1 MVPVERALL
10 IVDVQND
17 FCEGGSLAVAGG
29 AQVAALI
36 SRYLQNHR
44 GDYALVVASRDWHR
58 DPGPHFSAHPDY
70 LKSWPPHCVAGTPG
84 ADFHPNLDQ
93 VVDFRRCLDAVV
105 LKGEW
110 SAAYSAFEG
119 RTEQGEGL
127 LDLLSAQGISSLDLA
142 GIATDYCVAASALD
156 GARAGLNIRLLQPLC
171 AGVAEASTRTAIDA
185 MAAKGIALVS
195 QLS

>member
-29 AQVAALI
+29 AQLAAAI

-44 GDYALVVASRDWHR
+44 GNYGLVVASRDWHR

-70 LKSWPPHCVAGTPG
+70 RQSWPPHCVAGTPG
-84 ADFHPNLDQ
+84 AAFHPALDQ
-93 VVDFRRCLDAVV
+93 VVDFRRCVDAVV
-105 LKGEW
+105 SKGEW

-119 RTEQGEGL
+119 CTEQGEDL
-127 LDLLSAQGISSLDLA
+127 LDLLRTQGISSLDVA
-142 GIATDYCVAASALD
+142 GIATDYCVAYSALD
-156 GARAGLNIRLLQPLC
+156 AVRLGFAVTVRMDLSRAIDLNGSLADAVAQMRA
-171 AGVAEASTRTAIDA
+171 AGVTLE
-185 MAAKGIALVS
+185 G
-195 QLS
+195 